1 MSMPSKPTGAADAGF
16 DEVLALINT
25 ARQQAVQ
32 AVNTKLMELYW
43 QVGAYISAKL
53 EQAEWGDAVVQQLA
67 DYLAKTQPSLRGFTR
82 PNLFRMR
89 QFLRDL
95 PRR

>member
-43 QVGAYISAKL
+43 
-53 EQAEWGDAVVQQLA
+53 
-67 DYLAKTQPSLRGFTR
+67 
-82 PNLFRMR
+82 
-89 QFLRDL
+89 
-95 PRR
+95 